1 VTDADAAVTVKLT
14 ELVVVPFGVTT
25 VTGPVVAPSG
35 TRVVID
41 VSETTVKSAFV
52 PLKRTAVA
60 PVKNLPPM
68 STDCPTGPPDGL
80 VPLIAGADAV
90 VPEPDEDVG
99 ELDPDDAVTVKEP
112 SLVTVPF
119 GVTTL
124 IDPLVAAEGTFVVIW
139 PSEATLKS
147 ALVPLKSTAVA
158 PVKLLPITCTIV
170 PGVPLEGVKPPIA
183 LGATAVGAVPVEL
196 AAGGVFAVAELIVAG
211 TSSTGAGAVAD
222 AGIAGTAAA
231 CGFAGF
237 GFRAASVT
245 VEVGDAATGVFFVSW
260 RIGAA
265 GAGFAV

>member
-1 VTDADAAVTVKLT
+1 MFDPPERCLREPLVANFGRQDLGIGDAGCG
-14 ELVVVPFGVTT
+14 F
-25 VTGPVVAPSG
+25 
-35 TRVVID
+35 
-41 VSETTVKSAFV
+41 
-52 PLKRTAVA
+52 
-60 PVKNLPPM
+60 
-68 STDCPTGPPDGL
+68 
-80 VPLIAGADAV
+80 
-90 VPEPDEDVG
+90 EPDEDVG

-124 IDPLVAAEGTFVVIW
+124 IGPLVATEGTFVVIW

-170 PGVPLEGVKPPIA
+170 PGAPLEGVKPPIA

-196 AAGGVFAVAELIVAG
+196 AADGVFAVAELVGAG
-211 TSSTGAGAVAD
+211 AGASSTGAGAVAD

-245 VEVGDAATGVFFVSW
+245 VEAGDAATGVFFVSW

-265 GAGFAV
+265 GAGFEV